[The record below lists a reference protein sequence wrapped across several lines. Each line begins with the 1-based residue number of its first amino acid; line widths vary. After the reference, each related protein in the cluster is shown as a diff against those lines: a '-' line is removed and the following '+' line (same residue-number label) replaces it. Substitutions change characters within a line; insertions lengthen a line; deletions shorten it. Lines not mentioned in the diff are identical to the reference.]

1 MKKVVLKEYQ
11 NYPHQVEVGVRVT
24 DLHYQKHLSYDRLVA
39 MTQHVRA
46 KMLEYLG
53 VSEMDMGD
61 GLAAPMV
68 PDLVV
73 VMQGEAVLGD
83 RLIFETGICDMGRS
97 SFRIAHRVKTTDDT
111 PIAMIE
117 ITIVTFDY
125 KKRKA
130 VLLPEKLKKGLER
143 LKTT

>member
-1 MKKVVLKEYQ
+1 MKKVSLKEYQ
-11 NYPHQVEVGVRVT
+11 NYPYQVEVGVRVT

-39 MTQHVRA
+39 LTQHVRA
-46 KMLEYLG
+46 KMLEHIG

-61 GLAAPMV
+61 GVAAPMV

-73 VMQGEAVLGD
+73 VMQGEALLGD
-83 RLIFETGICDMGRS
+83 RLIFETGICHIGNA
-97 SFRIAHRVKTTDDT
+97 SFRIAHRVKKPDDT

-125 KKRKA
+125 KRRKA
-130 VLLPEKLKKGLER
+130 VPLPEKLKKGLEQI
-143 LKTT
+143 KTN